1 MNIPIDTHSTQD
13 PIVVQLCVPF
23 SRNSYC
29 QNVHQPIYYNDSSF
43 RTAIDILKGIV
54 YEKKL
59 HRFLQVEFCMLKYC
73 SKFLQSVLLY
83 YS

>member
-43 RTAIDILKGIV
+43 RTAIDILQAVSSEISLVIV
-54 YEKKL
+54 IN
-59 HRFLQVEFCMLKYC
+59 VII
-73 SKFLQSVLLY
+73 
-83 YS
+83 